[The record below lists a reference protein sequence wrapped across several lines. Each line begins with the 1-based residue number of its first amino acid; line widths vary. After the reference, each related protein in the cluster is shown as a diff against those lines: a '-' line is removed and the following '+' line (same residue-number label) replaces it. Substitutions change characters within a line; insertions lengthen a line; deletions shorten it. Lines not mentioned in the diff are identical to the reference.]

1 MEKCFITGLTCPKI
15 ECDLYHEAT
24 QICKIVM
31 LVNRTLGHID
41 GPAPTETPPASLQ
54 QPVVESM
61 KSDNPFPELKVGGF
75 LTSIAGRIS
84 SPIEVREVTAQGK
97 PTPIANFGITDGATV
112 IPVTVWDPE
121 DRLNGFN
128 VGSWITLTAMSIRE
142 YKDET
147 QISTTRNSKISR

>member
-41 GPAPTETPPASLQ
+41 GPVITPPTTIPAQ
-54 QPVVESM
+54 TPVAESM

-75 LTSIAGRIS
+75 LPSIAGRIT

-97 PTPIANFGITDGATV
+97 PTPIAEFGITDGATV

-142 YKDET
+142 YKNET
-147 QISTTRNSKISR
+147 QISTTRGSKISR